1 MTFPKERGYDPEI
14 AQATKATTS
23 SDQDLPKEVAIHSS
37 SLQEG
42 STWYAKAHRYTS
54 RFGVESRG
62 IERVPSD
69 ERSIAGMSQIGT
81 LWLSANMV
89 VSSFALGALSYPV
102 FYLGFVDTILII
114 LFVNLLGVMPVC
126 FFSTFGPR
134 FGLRQ
139 MVLSRFYFGWYG
151 VKISEFASPSLAS
164 CSSVGRML
172 VLKYL

>member
-1 MTFPKERGYDPEI
+1 MAFAKERGYDPEI
-14 AQATKATTS
+14 AQAHTTS
-23 SDQDLPKEVAIHSS
+23 SDQDLPLTSKEIAIHTSA
-37 SLQEG
+37 LQEG
-42 STWYAKAHRYTS
+42 DTWYAKAHRYTS

-69 ERSIAGMSQIGT
+69 ERSTADMSQIGT
-81 LWLSANMV
+81 LWLSANLG

-102 FYLGFVDTILII
+102 FYLGFVDTMLII
-114 LFVNLLGVMPVC
+114 LFVNLVGVLPVC

-151 VKISEFASPSLAS
+151 VRISKFRSRFLNFIR
-164 CSSVGRML
+164 GFW
-172 VLKYL
+172 